1 MPANDPQK
9 KKETTYTKFKNEV
22 KYQDEEDWA
31 ASCAWCCIC
40 CNGSGD
46 GGFMSF
52 DAPANPAEKL
62 PAILISPGFSHV
74 GIERV

>member
-1 MPANDPQK
+1 MPANDPTK

-22 KYQDEEDWA
+22 KYQDESDWA

-40 CNGSGD
+40 CNGSN
-46 GGFMSF
+46 GGMFQF
-52 DAPANPAEKL
+52 DAPADAAEKL

-74 GIERV
+74 NIERV